1 MQTIGLIGGIT
12 PQSTIMYYEVLNNLA
27 SIHYGENN
35 SCKVII
41 NSVNFAEVSRL
52 QKEDRWDLLDQLM
65 AKAAKSLELAGA
77 HCVLICANT
86 MHLTIDAVKKA
97 VSIPVI
103 HIAEATAERI
113 KAKNLKTVA
122 LLGTKYTMEKDF
134 YTQVLKSF
142 GITGIIPNLE
152 DRNSIHDIIYNE
164 LSKGVLNDAS
174 KQIYLQIIDKLIAI
188 GAEGVILGCTEIP
201 LLIKQDDV
209 SVPVFDTTTIHATKA
224 FINMKLT

>member
-174 KQIYLQIIDKLIAI
+174 KQIYLQIIDKLIAK